1 MERRFEDSGQEGQG
15 TGATRVRD
23 EGGRI
28 DGWLI
33 DGAVAVA
40 WKNLT

>member
-1 MERRFEDSGQEGQG
+1 MQVCGQQARG
-15 TGATRVRD
+15 TGATRVMD

-33 DGAVAVA
+33 DGVVAVA
-40 WKNLT
+40 WKNLM